1 MYTQRKIIVAN
12 IKNLSFIE
20 PKQERSKKRFEE
32 VLKTAEFIYTHQENY
47 ALTVQDVSKLTGM
60 KRPSIYKFFPSNE
73 SILEALSFKYASDL
87 FRLIKKNLNN
97 LQYKDNKELIKVV
110 IDVCAIYANKNHPFS
125 NLIFN
130 EFSKEFLIK
139 NIKEQILHKNHD
151 EQTKIMLTLSVLMSC
166 LGDYLNQEDS
176 ITPRCISETKKIC
189 LLYLSN

>member
-1 MYTQRKIIVAN
+1 MAN
-12 IKNLSFIE
+12 SKNLSFIE

-97 LQYKDNKELIKVV
+97 LQTDLFQ
-110 IDVCAIYANKNHPFS
+110 C
-125 NLIFN
+125 
-130 EFSKEFLIK
+130 
-139 NIKEQILHKNHD
+139 
-151 EQTKIMLTLSVLMSC
+151 
-166 LGDYLNQEDS
+166 
-176 ITPRCISETKKIC
+176 R
-189 LLYLSN
+189 LLEPLFGV

>member
-1 MYTQRKIIVAN
+1 MAN
-12 IKNLSFIE
+12 CKNLSFIE

-130 EFSKEFLIK
+130 GGNCLDMWVGGQAVRLDGITQTLDQSKALEEL
-139 NIKEQILHKNHD
+139 Q
-151 EQTKIMLTLSVLMSC
+151 LSVESYYEGL
-166 LGDYLNQEDS
+166 E
-176 ITPRCISETKKIC
+176 
-189 LLYLSN
+189 

>member
-1 MYTQRKIIVAN
+1 M
-12 IKNLSFIE
+12 
-20 PKQERSKKRFEE
+20 
-32 VLKTAEFIYTHQENY
+32 
-47 ALTVQDVSKLTGM
+47 
-60 KRPSIYKFFPSNE
+60 
-73 SILEALSFKYASDL
+73 
-87 FRLIKKNLNN
+87 IKKNLNN

-139 NIKEQILHKNHD
+139 NIQELILHKNHD

>member
-1 MYTQRKIIVAN
+1 MAN
-12 IKNLSFIE
+12 SKNLSFIE

-110 IDVCAIYANKNHPFS
+110 IDVCAIYANKNYPFS

-139 NIKEQILHKNHD
+139 NIQELILHKNQD

-176 ITPRCISETKKIC
+176 ITPRCISETKKYVFYI
-189 LLYLSN
+189 YLISRLQLAC